1 MASTLGTTTFI
12 RCNLLFLTIA
22 AFLLLAFLPNS
33 TTGFV
38 PPIGIFTLH
47 VTGSRIRQESL
58 AITFPSSSSS
68 LKETSEDF
76 IAGEDE
82 EDEPSFDDV
91 QEKVWRYVK
100 KPLLRIGVK
109 GATPAHG
116 NSLRQLLE
124 DHTAVKVKVNT
135 KNFGSLES
143 ASTTLRDLAVEK
155 GASKDMEIIQM
166 RNKDKMI
173 LYGLPGTL
181 KKMDEGSF
189 PPPPTPLD

>member
-12 RCNLLFLTIA
+12 RSNLLFLTIA
-22 AFLLLAFLPNS
+22 AFLFLAFVPNS

-38 PPIGIFTLH
+38 PRIGICTHH
-47 VTGSRIRQESL
+47 VTGSRIRQESS
-58 AITFPSSSSS
+58 AITFPPSSS
-68 LKETSEDF
+68 LKET
-76 IAGEDE
+76 AGEDE

-109 GATPAHG
+109 GATSAHG

-135 KNFGSLES
+135 KNFGSLET
-143 ASTTLRDLAVEK
+143 ASTTLRDLAVEN